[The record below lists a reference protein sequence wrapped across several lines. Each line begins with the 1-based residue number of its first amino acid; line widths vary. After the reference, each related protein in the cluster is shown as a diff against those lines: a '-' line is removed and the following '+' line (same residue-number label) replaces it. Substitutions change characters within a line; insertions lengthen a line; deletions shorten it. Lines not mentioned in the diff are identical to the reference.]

1 MEKSSSFPRSRAE
14 FSGMELYQ
22 LRTFVMVAEEGILSR
37 AAERLFTSQS
47 AVSAQIKALEEEF
60 GLKLF
65 ERTPGGMVLTAAG
78 EALSDQAERLLTA
91 SRHLSLQAAALKGT
105 VSGNLRLG
113 LNNPARLLRSHEIVS
128 RLARQHPELRFELS
142 YGSSGAVLQGLA
154 SRDLDAAFFE
164 GSCENP
170 EIGAVTLTHFD
181 VVVVVPRAWAADLE
195 RPDWSRL
202 RARPWVFVSPLCSYY
217 RLLDQLCQR
226 EGISLQARFQVEEDQ
241 TAIEFV
247 AEEMAI
253 GVMSMAQLES
263 SPLRD
268 RVAVWPHFCHK
279 MPLSL
284 GYLRA
289 RAEEPMLRALLEA
302 ARSVWAG
309 ADTPVAR

>member
-1 MEKSSSFPRSRAE
+1 
-14 FSGMELYQ
+14 
-22 LRTFVMVAEEGILSR
+22 
-37 AAERLFTSQS
+37 
-47 AVSAQIKALEEEF
+47 
-60 GLKLF
+60 
-65 ERTPGGMVLTAAG
+65 
-78 EALSDQAERLLTA
+78 
-91 SRHLSLQAAALKGT
+91 
-105 VSGNLRLG
+105 
-113 LNNPARLLRSHEIVS
+113 
-128 RLARQHPELRFELS
+128 
-142 YGSSGAVLQGLA
+142 
-154 SRDLDAAFFE
+154 
-164 GSCENP
+164 
-170 EIGAVTLTHFD
+170 
-181 VVVVVPRAWAADLE
+181 
-195 RPDWSRL
+195 
-202 RARPWVFVSPLCSYY
+202 VFVSPLCSYY